1 MIQKDKNDGGKWSD
15 NSLDPAC
22 TWHFALLTSSLSNDS
37 ANNSLSTFTDK
48 KYGQL
53 KTLSNLPEVTQL
65 MKFRSW
71 DSISAI

>member
-1 MIQKDKNDGGKWSD
+1 VIQKDKNDGGKWSN

-37 ANNSLSTFTDK
+37 ANNSLSTFTGK
-48 KYGQL
+48 KYEQL
-53 KTLSNLPEVTQL
+53 KTLSNLPVVTQL

-71 DSISAI
+71 DSISDI